1 MKLRSGKEEFSL
13 VLEEGDV
20 MHDYLMKL
28 DINWHFFNKGLL
40 PSRIILEYD
49 IVEDE
54 DEDVEDGD
62 EDVAREGYCYGI
74 EVIK

>member
-1 MKLRSGKEEFSL
+1 MKLRSGKEGFSL

-28 DINWHFFNKGLL
+28 DINWHFFNKELL

-54 DEDVEDGD
+54 DEAQE
-62 EDVAREGYCYGI
+62 R
-74 EVIK
+74 